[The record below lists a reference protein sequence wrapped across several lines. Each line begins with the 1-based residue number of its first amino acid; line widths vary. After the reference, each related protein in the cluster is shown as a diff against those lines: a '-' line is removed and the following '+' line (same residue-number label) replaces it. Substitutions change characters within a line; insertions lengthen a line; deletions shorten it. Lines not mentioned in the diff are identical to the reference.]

1 MSDLQVAL
9 VILGLLIIAG
19 VVVYNWMQE
28 RKLRKE
34 VSSDFIVPQKDILA
48 EDFDINANTY
58 VVDKELAEVRDK
70 AKRYLDGSSAEAF
83 KDTISLANAITDPS
97 SQSKSNPTKLE
108 PTIEIPKAELEN
120 LETAKLET
128 AKPETPQPQ
137 EIIKASLHEKL
148 QDMQV
153 NLPEATH
160 PQIDLTAILFATKNI
175 AHVELESLSASI
187 NDITVPVLLHG
198 LTADDKWLEIATA
211 PTTASYKQIAC
222 SMQLADRGGPVAKSL
237 LNKFQFAVEDTGLN
251 LNTHVE
257 WQGNGDPMQ
266 RAIELDQFCIE
277 VDQMVS
283 VHIAGGETP
292 IHGTKFKGLAEAS
305 GMLLKEDGKF
315 HFYTNETPLY
325 AVIDTNNVPFT
336 SESLRSNVLKS
347 ITFQLEIPKVNN
359 CEQVFNQMI
368 LNAQKIAS
376 SLNGHLVDDNQKPLG
391 DLQIEKIRQQLR
403 VIHAT
408 MVARGVMPGSP
419 SSMRL
424 FN

>member
-28 RKLRKE
+28 RKLRRE
-34 VSSDFIVPQKDILA
+34 VSSDFIVPHKDVLA
-48 EDFDINANTY
+48 EDFIVNANAY

-70 AKRYLDGSSAEAF
+70 AKRYLDSNSAEAF
-83 KDTISLANAITDPS
+83 KDTISLANTITEPA
-97 SQSKSNPTKLE
+97 SQSKSSPTKLE
-108 PTIEIPKAELEN
+108 PTIEIPKAELQ
-120 LETAKLET
+120 
-128 AKPETPQPQ
+128 KPETSKSETVQPQ

-175 AHVELESLSASI
+175 GHTDLESLSASL

-222 SMQLADRGGPVAKSL
+222 SMQLADRGGPVAKSV

-257 WQGNGDPMQ
+257 WQGNGDPLQ

-315 HFYTNETPLY
+315 HFYNNETPLY

-336 SESLRSNVLKS
+336 SESLRNNVLKC

-376 SLNGHLVDDNQKPLG
+376 SLNGHLVDDNQKLLG

-408 MVARGVMPGSP
+408 MVARGIMPGSP

>member
-1 MSDLQVAL
+1 MSDLQVGL
-9 VILGLLIIAG
+9 VVLGLLIIAG
-19 VVVYNWMQE
+19 VVAYNWMQE

-34 VSSDFIVPQKDILA
+34 VSSDFIVPQKDVLA
-48 EDFDINANTY
+48 DDFDINTDAY
-58 VVDKELAEVRDK
+58 IVDKELAEVRSK
-70 AKRYLDGSSAEAF
+70 AKRFQDTSPAETFQETVSELSEALPPLTEAQPISSKKQDA
-83 KDTISLANAITDPS
+83 
-97 SQSKSNPTKLE
+97 LE
-108 PTIEIPKAELEN
+108 IKTEP
-120 LETAKLET
+120 KLET
-128 AKPETPQPQ
+128 SRVDTVAPEN
-137 EIIKASLHEKL
+137 IVKASLHEKL
-148 QDMQV
+148 QGMQA
-153 NLPEATH
+153 NLPEVTH
-160 PQIDLTAILFATKNI
+160 QQIDLTAVLYATKNI
-175 AHVELESLSASI
+175 TNSELDALATTFKE
-187 NDITVPVLLHG
+187 ITVPVMLHG
-198 LTADDKWLEIATA
+198 LTSDDKWLDVTKA
-211 PTTASYKQIAC
+211 PASASYKQIAC

-237 LNKFQFAVEDTGLN
+237 LNKFQFAVEDTGLA

-283 VHIAGGETP
+283 VHIAQGESP
-292 IHGTKFKGLAEAS
+292 IHGTKFKGMAEAC
-305 GMLLKEDGKF
+305 GMVLKEDGKF
-315 HFYTNETPLY
+315 HFYANETPLY

-347 ITFQLEIPKVNN
+347 ITFQVEIPKVNS

-368 LNAQKIAS
+368 INAQKMAS
-376 SLNGHLVDDNQKPLG
+376 SLGAQLVDDNQKLLG

-408 MVARGVMPGSP
+408 MVARGIMPGSP

>member
-34 VSSDFIVPQKDILA
+34 VSSDFIVPQKDVLA
-48 EDFDINANTY
+48 DDFDINADAY
-58 VVDKELAEVRDK
+58 IVDRELAEVRDK
-70 AKRYLDGSSAEAF
+70 AKRFQDTSPAEAF
-83 KDTISLANAITDPS
+83 QESISETNVATALPIQQQVAMPKEQVQD
-97 SQSKSNPTKLE
+97 KLE
-108 PTIEIPKAELEN
+108 PTIASPKFEASP
-120 LETAKLET
+120 A
-128 AKPETPQPQ
+128 Q
-137 EIIKASLHEKL
+137 EIVRASLHEKL

-175 AHVELESLSASI
+175 AHNELDSLV
-187 NDITVPVLLHG
+187 ITLKEISVPVMLHG
-198 LTADDKWLEIATA
+198 LTSEDKWLDIAQA
-211 PTTASYKQIAC
+211 PISGSYKQVAC
-222 SMQLADRGGPVAKSL
+222 SLQLADRGGPVAKSL
-237 LNKFQFAVEDTGLN
+237 LNKFQFAIEDTGLS

-283 VHIAGGETP
+283 VHIAQGESP
-292 IHGTKFKGLAEAS
+292 IHGTKFKGLAES
-305 GMLLKEDGKF
+305 CGMTLKEDGKF
-315 HFYTNETPLY
+315 YYYANEAPLY
-325 AVIDTNNVPFT
+325 VVIDTNNVPFT
-336 SESLRSNVLKS
+336 HESLRSNVLKS
-347 ITFQLEIPKVNN
+347 ITFQVEIPKVNN

-368 LNAQKIAS
+368 INAQKMAAS
-376 SLNGHLVDDNQKPLG
+376 LSAQLVDDNQKSLG

-408 MVARGVMPGSP
+408 MVARGIMPGSP

>member
-19 VVVYNWMQE
+19 VVAYNWMQE

-34 VSSDFIVPQKDILA
+34 VSSDFIVPQKDVLA
-48 EDFDINANTY
+48 EDFDMNADAY

-70 AKRYLDGSSAEAF
+70 AKRYLDSSSAEAF
-83 KDTISLANAITDPS
+83 KDTISLENASPDSAP
-97 SQSKSNPTKLE
+97 QPKSTPKIE
-108 PTIEIPKAELEN
+108 PTIEIPQAQVEKTEAIQTEP
-120 LETAKLET
+120 TQ
-128 AKPETPQPQ
+128 TP

-148 QDMQV
+148 QDLHV
-153 NLPEATH
+153 NLPEVTH

-175 AHVELESLSASI
+175 AHTELETLVAAFKEF
-187 NDITVPVLLHG
+187 TLPVMLHG
-198 LTADDKWLEIATA
+198 LTSDDKWLEIANA
-211 PTTASYKQIAC
+211 ASTSTYKQIAC
-222 SMQLADRGGPVAKSL
+222 SLQLADRGGPVAKSL
-237 LNKFQFAVEDTGLN
+237 LNKFQFAVEDTGLS

-305 GMLLKEDGKF
+305 GMLLKDDGKF
-315 HFYTNETPLY
+315 HYYANEIPLY
-325 AVIDTNNVPFT
+325 AVIDTNNIPFT

-347 ITFQLEIPKVNN
+347 ITFQLEIPKVGN

-376 SLNGHLVDDNQKPLG
+376 SLSGNLVDDNQKPLG

>member
-1 MSDLQVAL
+1 MSDLQLAL

-19 VVVYNWMQE
+19 VVAYNWMQE

-34 VSSDFIVPQKDILA
+34 VSSDFIVPQKDVLA
-48 EDFDINANTY
+48 DDFDMNADAY

-70 AKRYLDGSSAEAF
+70 AKRYLDGATDAF
-83 KDTISLANAITDPS
+83 KDTISLADSSVKATQANA
-97 SQSKSNPTKLE
+97 NPVSAEPAKIE
-108 PTIEIPKAELEN
+108 PTIEIPKPEVEELAPAN
-120 LETAKLET
+120 T
-128 AKPETPQPQ
+128 Q
-137 EIIKASLHEKL
+137 EIIKASVHEKL
-148 QDMQV
+148 QDLHV
-153 NLPEATH
+153 NLPDVTH
-160 PQIDLTAILFATKNI
+160 PQIDLTAILFANKNI
-175 AHVELESLSASI
+175 THTELETLVNAFKEF
-187 NDITVPVLLHG
+187 TLPVMLHG
-198 LTADDKWLEIATA
+198 LTSDDKWLEIASA
-211 PTTASYKQIAC
+211 PSTSTYKQIAC
-222 SMQLADRGGPVAKSL
+222 SLQLADRGGPVAKSL

-283 VHIAGGETP
+283 VHIASGETP

-315 HFYTNETPLY
+315 HYYANEIPLY
-325 AVIDTNNVPFT
+325 AVMDTNNIPFT
-336 SESLRSNVLKS
+336 SDSLRSNVLKS

-376 SLNGHLVDDNQKPLG
+376 SLSGSLVDDNQKPLG

>member
-9 VILGLLIIAG
+9 VILGLFIIAG

-28 RKLRKE
+28 RKLRRE
-34 VSSDFIVPQKDILA
+34 VSSDFIVPQKDVLA
-48 EDFDINANTY
+48 QDFDVNVDAY

-70 AKRYLDGSSAEAF
+70 ARRYLDSNSAEAF
-83 KDTISLANAITDPS
+83 KDTISLANAITEPA
-97 SQSKSNPTKLE
+97 SQSKSSPTKLE
-108 PTIEIPKAELEN
+108 PTIEIPKAELQ
-120 LETAKLET
+120 
-128 AKPETPQPQ
+128 KPETSKSETVQPQ

-175 AHVELESLSASI
+175 GHTDLESLSASL

-222 SMQLADRGGPVAKSL
+222 SMQLADRGGPVAKSV

-257 WQGNGDPMQ
+257 WQGNGDPLQ

-315 HFYTNETPLY
+315 HFYNNETPLY

-336 SESLRSNVLKS
+336 SESLRNNVLKS

-376 SLNGHLVDDNQKPLG
+376 SLNGHLVDDNQKLLG